1 MSPEKSLPLPQRV
14 EDHEVEGDGE
24 EGETH
29 VGHHLDRDAVQH
41 GGGQRGAH
49 LHPPSQQCLTLLP
62 ARRRGEVKL
71 TMTTTIKCRHSSPL
85 RDPER

>member
-29 VGHHLDRDAVQH
+29 VGHHLDSDAVQH
-41 GGGQRGAH
+41 GGGQPSAH
-49 LHPPSQQCLTLLP
+49 HDEAVPPGLAQLPQQRYLHTH
-62 ARRRGEVKL
+62 
-71 TMTTTIKCRHSSPL
+71 HSGTKQGKSG
-85 RDPER
+85 